1 MGRELDNCDHAD
13 SPVDHTTDVSSLSK
27 KKRKWKEKEALEVS
41 QAIPA
46 IADADQVASERRKK
60 KKRKKHTGQIEMQE
74 SAVLPEQQT
83 AQEESTL
90 SVPESSKK
98 EKKKKKKRR
107 GDKEEE
113 QRVNSISDVQIDPSL
128 AALDGTADA
137 DTNAFLSAIV
147 TAANGS
153 TVQGH
158 PQANDFAQ
166 QSSFV
171 NPSFQNL
178 PPGLGGPA
186 VSFSGEDL
194 AHALQTLDVAK
205 LADALQ
211 ALGEAGS
218 SAFPF
223 LGQSVASQQAQAME
237 APQIAVPIS
246 SGSTGARSQPPVPCT
261 ATVSRST
268 RKLEKQASSRRSA
281 QAPSPNLSGRDD
293 HAYLLANKWLSAT
306 KLNELSASIGLQ
318 YRKGKF
324 SATEEALLRNAI
336 ENYRVGHNLSDEQ
349 LNEVI
354 FAKGLKDK
362 DNAFWFE
369 ITAHVPDR
377 PVVAVYHHVRRS
389 FHPLKQQG
397 KWTVAEDNV
406 LRQAVADLG
415 QSWEK
420 VSQRVGRMAGDCRDR
435 WRNHINNRDG
445 RIFGAWSKEEE
456 EKLTQIVTEMTIAQ
470 GKDPDLDVFWTQ
482 VAARM
487 GSRGRQQCRI
497 KWTDGLSKTVKN
509 SGQKPRW
516 SQQDAYILVHK
527 IASLNVNDD
536 SEIDW
541 KLLNDETWNLWSAH
555 TLQRRWLTLK
565 RSIRGHEEMTHQEIM
580 DILRVKKAQ
589 PPPMPPPVKRR
600 VTSAAIVPAEAQ
612 AADVAIE
619 DTLPNSSGFDGMHGT
634 PFPVGGHPQSQSTPI
649 AQSGSSSG
657 ALAGDFETSND
668 LHSDHASSSASDS
681 SDSD

>member
-1 MGRELDNCDHAD
+1 MGRELDDHNHAD
-13 SPVDHTTDVSSLSK
+13 SPVDYTADAASLSK
-27 KKRKWKEKEALEVS
+27 KKRKRKEKEALEVS
-41 QAIPA
+41 QADPA
-46 IADADQVASERRKK
+46 VADADQVTAERRRK
-60 KKRKKHTGQIEMQE
+60 KKRKKHAGQNETQE
-74 SAVLPEQQT
+74 PVVLPEQQT
-83 AQEESTL
+83 VLEESTF
-90 SVPESSKK
+90 SVPETSKK
-98 EKKKKKKRR
+98 EKKKKKKGR

-113 QRVNSISDVQIDPSL
+113 QRVNSTSDVQIDPSL
-128 AALDGTADA
+128 TALDGTADA
-137 DTNAFLSAIV
+137 NTNAFLSAIV

-153 TVQGH
+153 AVQGH

-166 QSSFV
+166 QSSFL
-171 NPSFQNL
+171 NSNFQNL

-186 VSFSGEDL
+186 ASFSGEDL

-218 SAFPF
+218 SAFP
-223 LGQSVASQQAQAME
+223 LPGQFQQAQAMG

-246 SGSTGARSQPPVPCT
+246 SDSTGAGSQPPVLST
-261 ATVSRST
+261 AAVSRST
-268 RKLEKQASSRRSA
+268 RMPERQASSRRSA
-281 QAPSPNLSGRDD
+281 QAPSPNLSGRED

-306 KLNELSASIGLQ
+306 KLNGLSASIGLQ

-336 ENYRVGHNLSDEQ
+336 ENYRVRNDLSDEQ
-349 LNEVI
+349 LNDVI

-369 ITAHVPDR
+369 ITAHVPAR

-397 KWTVAEDNV
+397 KWTVAEDNA

-420 VSQRVGRMAGDCRDR
+420 VSQRVGRMSGDCRDR
-435 WRNHINNRDG
+435 WRNHINNREG
-445 RIFGAWSKEEE
+445 RVFGAWSKEEE
-456 EKLTQIVTEMTIAQ
+456 EKLTQIVTEMTTAQ

-482 VAARM
+482 VAAQM

-565 RSIRGHEEMTHQEIM
+565 RSVRGHEEMTHQEIM

-589 PPPMPPPVKRR
+589 PPPIPAPVKRR

-612 AADVAIE
+612 ATDVAIE
-619 DTLPNSSGFDGMHGT
+619 DTLPNSSGFDSMHGT
-634 PFPVGGHPQSQSTPI
+634 PFPDGGHPHPQFETITQK
-649 AQSGSSSG
+649 GSSSK
-657 ALAGDFETSND
+657 AVAGGFETSTA
-668 LHSDHASSSASDS
+668 LHSDHVSSSASDS
-681 SDSD
+681 SDSE